1 MPYTANTAGIN
12 TAPEQHVVSDR
23 SADNCF
29 FSREK
34 ISELISDRDNIV
46 ILPGFVDVHVH
57 LREPGFSYKE
67 TIYSGSRACAHGGY
81 TAVCA
86 MPNLSPVPD
95 SLPHLRI

>member
-1 MPYTANTAGIN
+1 MPYTANAAGIN

-57 LREPGFSYKE
+57 LREPGFFLQGDD
-67 TIYSGSRACAHGGY
+67 IFRQPRMRARRLHCRLCHAE
-81 TAVCA
+81 
-86 MPNLSPVPD
+86 
-95 SLPHLRI
+95 SLARAGQPAASA